1 MALSCKIRFGLLG
14 YVLDLA
20 QSDPNEENLS
30 SHNLRGLN
38 LEAETVPLCRTA
50 NSIAVI
56 LSKFTSKVHRS
67 HRNAEAVRF
76 STNQRYKFKVFN
88 ASGGAPRRQL
98 GSTSE
103 DLNFKLAVEMGKLAV

>member
-1 MALSCKIRFGLLG
+1 MPDSEFHCSDIEQIHQ
-14 YVLDLA
+14 
-20 QSDPNEENLS
+20 QSPPKPS
-30 SHNLRGLN
+30 
-38 LEAETVPLCRTA
+38 
-50 NSIAVI
+50 
-56 LSKFTSKVHRS
+56 
-67 HRNAEAVRF
+67 RNAEAVRF